1 MYALRI
7 CGSNDYVSKIDKND
21 TRCFPPG
28 RVDVV
33 AGINHPYTKKYPTY
47 LGAYRALKLVAK
59 LEGFH
64 CVIEN
69 VENNGGYPYPR
80 S

>member
-7 CGSNDYVSKIDKND
+7 SGSNDYVSKIDKND

-33 AGINHPYTKKYPTY
+33 PSFKAWAIKRYPTKV
-47 LGAYRALKLVAK
+47 GAERAAKLVGK

-64 CVIEN
+64 CTIEFM
-69 VENNGGYPYPR
+69 G
-80 S
+80 